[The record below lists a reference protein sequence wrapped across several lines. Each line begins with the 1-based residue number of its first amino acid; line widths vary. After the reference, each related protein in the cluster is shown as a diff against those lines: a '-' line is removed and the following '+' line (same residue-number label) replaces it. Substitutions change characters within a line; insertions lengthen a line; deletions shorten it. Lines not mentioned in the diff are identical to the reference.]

1 MSPAMPT
8 KRKGMFE
15 ITFNVFGIPV
25 KQKETAL
32 IITKSI
38 AH

>member
-15 ITFNVFGIPV
+15 MTFNVFGIPV
-25 KQKETAL
+25 KQEKTAL
-32 IITKSI
+32 IVTKSVCP
-38 AH
+38 